1 MPSEKQQQKSP
12 AEFFS
17 DNAAIAGFD
26 NPGKSL
32 YTAVR
37 ELVENGLDAAEAIQA
52 LPTISVSIEEMSQK
66 EFNEF
71 RSVRAGDV
79 KDSMFAGSGKG
90 KSGSTAHKKDMYYS
104 VTVQD
109 NGCGMSHSSVPQMLG
124 VVLSG
129 SKYGVR
135 QTRGKFGLG
144 SKMAL
149 IWGKKSTGLPV
160 EVVTAHRPQKDR

>member
-37 ELVENGLDAAEAIQA
+37 ELVENGLDAAEAIQEH
-52 LPTISVSIEEMSQK
+52 PEISVKIEEMSQR

-71 RSVRAGDV
+71 RSVRAAAV
-79 KDSMFAGSGKG
+79 KDSIFSSSGKG
-90 KSGSTAHKKDMYYS
+90 
-104 VTVQD
+104 
-109 NGCGMSHSSVPQMLG
+109 
-124 VVLSG
+124 
-129 SKYGVR
+129 R
-135 QTRGKFGLG
+135 R
-144 SKMAL
+144 
-149 IWGKKSTGLPV
+149 
-160 EVVTAHRPQKDR
+160 

>member
-1 MPSEKQQQKSP
+1 
-12 AEFFS
+12 
-17 DNAAIAGFD
+17 
-26 NPGKSL
+26 
-32 YTAVR
+32 
-37 ELVENGLDAAEAIQA
+37 
-52 LPTISVSIEEMSQK
+52 
-66 EFNEF
+66 
-71 RSVRAGDV
+71 
-79 KDSMFAGSGKG
+79 
-90 KSGSTAHKKDMYYS
+90 MYYT
-104 VTVQD
+104 VTVKD

-160 EVVTAHRPQKDR
+160 EVVTAHR